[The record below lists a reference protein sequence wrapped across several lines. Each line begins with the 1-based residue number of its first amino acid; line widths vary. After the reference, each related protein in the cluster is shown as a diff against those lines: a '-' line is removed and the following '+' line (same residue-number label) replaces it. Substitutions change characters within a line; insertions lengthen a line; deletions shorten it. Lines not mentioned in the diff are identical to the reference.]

1 MLARRAVPRKN
12 GSGLPLSA
20 DTATNEQGLSLDR
33 PAETG
38 EM

>member
-20 DTATNEQGLSLDR
+20 DTATNEPGLSLDR